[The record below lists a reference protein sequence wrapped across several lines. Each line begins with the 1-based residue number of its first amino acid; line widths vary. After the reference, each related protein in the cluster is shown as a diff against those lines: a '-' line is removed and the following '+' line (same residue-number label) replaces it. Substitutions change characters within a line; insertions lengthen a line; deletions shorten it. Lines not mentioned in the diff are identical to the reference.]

1 MRLAHHFIS
10 EIHFCRTLSGDRP
23 QNFGENGKNSFS
35 RHYDKPGGEVGGAA
49 VAGGGVS
56 NHVSEATFGGRARKK
71 YAPLLVSA
79 LSVTNLVAAM
89 EHCRDN

>member
-35 RHYDKPGGEVGGAA
+35 RHYDKPGGEVGGAPRPERR
-49 VAGGGVS
+49 VCHVCVECGGGEVETAG
-56 NHVSEATFGGRARKK
+56 NTESEK
-71 YAPLLVSA
+71 
-79 LSVTNLVAAM
+79 
-89 EHCRDN
+89 